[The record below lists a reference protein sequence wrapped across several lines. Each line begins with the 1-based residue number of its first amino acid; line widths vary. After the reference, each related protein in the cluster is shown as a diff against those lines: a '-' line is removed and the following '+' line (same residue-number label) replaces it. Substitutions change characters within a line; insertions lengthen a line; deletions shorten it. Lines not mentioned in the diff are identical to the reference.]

1 MLGLPPQDTLPEP
14 PPLPKSGEFVREG
27 RRNMIFEHI
36 LVPKMRF
43 VSFVVQIIFY
53 YKLWWP
59 QDAAKKKLAK
69 SDGGFAFFFEI
80 ERFVRSFFELFRTAT
95 RETLGFGAETGFTTK
110 GRAVGG
116 QRFVETKRS
125 VFKKMAKR

>member
-43 VSFVVQIIFY
+43 VSFVVQINF
-53 YKLWWP
+53 LLQVMVAP
-59 QDAAKKKLAK
+59 RRRQKK
-69 SDGGFAFFFEI
+69 
-80 ERFVRSFFELFRTAT
+80 
-95 RETLGFGAETGFTTK
+95 
-110 GRAVGG
+110 VG
-116 QRFVETKRS
+116 QK
-125 VFKKMAKR
+125 